1 MLLTLAFL
9 FLLLAVAL
17 LAYAELSLP
26 TELPIMKFII
36 QSNPRFSGAFLLTAP
51 STCSTHKGQPLPSFN
66 IPCANNAT
74 AHTLRREL
82 TSPASQAVDTPP
94 VNFNRQTAS
103 ITANL
108 SGNYTVTVRNLDG
121 SIADRYD
128 CRNWSTAQYL
138 TRNFR

>member
-1 MLLTLAFL
+1 MLTLAFL

-36 QSNPRFSGAFLLTAP
+36 QPNPRFSGAFLLTAP
-51 STCSTHKGQPLPSFN
+51 STCPAHKGQPLPSFN

-82 TSPASQAVDTPP
+82 TQPAPQAVDSPP
-94 VNFNRQTAS
+94 ANLNRQTAS

-121 SIADRYD
+121 SIADCYD
-128 CRNWSTAQYL
+128 CRNWSTAKYL

>member
-1 MLLTLAFL
+1 MVLTLSFFFFFL
-9 FLLLAVAL
+9 ALAL
-17 LAYAELSLP
+17 LAFAELSLP

-36 QSNPRFSGAFLLTAP
+36 QPNPRFSGAFLLTAP
-51 STCSTHKGQPLPSFN
+51 STCSAHKGQPLPSFS
-66 IPCANNAT
+66 IPCANDAT

-82 TSPASQAVDTPP
+82 TGSAPQAVDSPP
-94 VNFNRQTAS
+94 VNLNHQTAS